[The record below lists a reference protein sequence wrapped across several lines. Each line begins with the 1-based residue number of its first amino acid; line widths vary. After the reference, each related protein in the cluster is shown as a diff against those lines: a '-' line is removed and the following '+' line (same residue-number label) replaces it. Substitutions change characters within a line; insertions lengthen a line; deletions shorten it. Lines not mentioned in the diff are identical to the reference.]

1 MRKAKINEKN
11 ESINNKTNKKKPNF
25 IKLFI
30 VTIVCV
36 LIYSQLY
43 SLVMY
48 TLGKKDNDYL
58 YNFITSFVNNKKE
71 TKSEDSTV
79 KLLALGSVYASPN
92 IIKSHRNNSSYD
104 FTSGYDKLK
113 DITNKYDVVLASL
126 ASPIAGSGLGYSTT
140 KVYNSPDELA
150 LLFKYLNV
158 SLVTCATTNMLDKNE
173 KGVINTIDTLNKSDI
188 KNTGIN
194 KSNDFKPVILD
205 KNNIKI
211 GILSYTDKS
220 SIKSVKQKE
229 YLVNVLNEENI
240 KRDVKFLNDN
250 NVDYIITYLDID
262 NTDAHRINAN
272 QKDLVNLLIDNK
284 IDVII
289 GTGSKVVQEEVNDIV
304 TTGEEQKHVYY
315 IYSVG
320 DLLGDMTTEARKTS
334 VGVDITFTKSMTK
347 DKKGEVIDSSV
358 KKNMTINKPVKLYN
372 DVTKSYKL
380 TNYPIDITLDKY
392 KSDNSVLDKNT
403 YENIINSNKELEKVL
418 IKKEGI

>member
-1 MRKAKINEKN
+1 
-11 ESINNKTNKKKPNF
+11 
-25 IKLFI
+25 
-30 VTIVCV
+30 
-36 LIYSQLY
+36 
-43 SLVMY
+43 
-48 TLGKKDNDYL
+48 
-58 YNFITSFVNNKKE
+58 
-71 TKSEDSTV
+71 
-79 KLLALGSVYASPN
+79 
-92 IIKSHRNNSSYD
+92 
-104 FTSGYDKLK
+104 
-113 DITNKYDVVLASL
+113 
-126 ASPIAGSGLGYSTT
+126 
-140 KVYNSPDELA
+140 
-150 LLFKYLNV
+150 
-158 SLVTCATTNMLDKNE
+158 
-173 KGVINTIDTLNKSDI
+173 VINTRDTLNKSDI